1 MQQFLLINFKDRE
14 NDGFEITYFFKPN
27 FRESEKK
34 REKIKVNLKNN

>member
-1 MQQFLLINFKDRE
+1 MINKSE

-34 REKIKVNLKNN
+34 RKNKSQFKK